1 MKGCAETV
9 ILQTTPTQ
17 YEIVKLMLSNMQT
30 FKPVIN
36 TEISKE
42 LPRGLICDVGVER

>member
-30 FKPVIN
+30 VIN